1 MRILLVEDE
10 QRLAAALK
18 QLLKEHQYVV
28 DVAHDGDT
36 GFDYALTNSYDIAIL
51 DIMLPGMTGIE
62 ILHNMRN
69 EDIHTPVLLL
79 TAKDT
84 VEDRVEGLD
93 AGADDYLVKPFDNKE
108 LLARVRAL
116 SRRTGQISG
125 TDAMEVGPFRLDF
138 DTRTVTRGEE
148 VLTLTAKEFQ
158 LLELFLRNQGKVL
171 SKEIILDRV
180 WGPDADVIGN
190 AVENYVH
197 FLRKKIDEADKPS
210 YIATVRGVGYLFQSE
225 GPDGLAQKDKTHT

>member
-10 QRLAAALK
+10 RRLASAL
-18 QLLKEHQYVV
+18 QHLLREHQYIV
-28 DVAHDGDT
+28 DVAHDGES
-36 GFDYALTNSYDIAIL
+36 GFDLAQTESYDLAIL
-51 DIMLPGMTGIE
+51 DIMLPKMNGIQILKGMRE
-62 ILHNMRN
+62 M
-69 EDIHTPVLLL
+69 DIQTPVLLL

-84 VEDRVEGLD
+84 VEDRVTGLD

-116 SRRTGQISG
+116 SRRTGQLSG

-138 DTRTVTRGEE
+138 ATRTVTRDDEL
-148 VLTLTAKEFQ
+148 LTLTTKEFQ
-158 LLELFLRNQGKVL
+158 LLELFLRNSGKVL

-197 FLRKKIDEADKPS
+197 FLRKKIDVADLPS
-210 YIATVRGVGYLFQSE
+210 FISTVRGVGYIFQADT
-225 GPDGLAQKDKTHT
+225 P

>member
-10 QRLAAALK
+10 ARLASALK
-18 QLLKEHQYVV
+18 QLLKENQYAV
-28 DVAHDGDT
+28 DAVHDGESGYDL
-36 GFDYALTNSYDIAIL
+36 ALTDSYDIVIL
-51 DIMLPGMTGIE
+51 DIMLPKMSGIDILRGMRENGVQ
-62 ILHNMRN
+62 
-69 EDIHTPVLLL
+69 TPVLLL

-84 VEDRVEGLD
+84 VEDRVTGLD

-116 SRRTGQISG
+116 SRRTGQFSG
-125 TDAMEVGPFRLDF
+125 SDAIEAGPFRLDF
-138 DTRTVTRGEE
+138 STRTVTRNGEA
-148 VLTLTAKEFQ
+148 LALTAKEFQ
-158 LLELFLRNQGKVL
+158 LLELFMRNQNKVL

-197 FLRKKIDEADKPS
+197 FLRKKIDEPGSAS
-210 YIATVRGVGYLFQSE
+210 YIATVRGVGYLFQ
-225 GPDGLAQKDKTHT
+225 PDPSDAR

>member
-10 QRLAAALK
+10 RKLASALK
-18 QLLKEHQYVV
+18 QLCKEHQYVV
-28 DVAHDGDT
+28 DMAHDGET
-36 GFDYALTNSYDIAIL
+36 GWDLAMTNSYDLAIL
-51 DIMLPGMTGIE
+51 DIMLPKMTGIE
-62 ILHNMRN
+62 ILREMRKH
-69 EDIHTPVLLL
+69 DIHTPVLLL

-84 VEDRVEGLD
+84 VEDRVAGLD

-116 SRRTGQISG
+116 TRRTGQLAG
-125 TDAMEVGPFRLDF
+125 TDAMEAGPFRLDLT
-138 DTRTVTRGEE
+138 TRTVTRNDDP
-148 VLTLTAKEFQ
+148 LTLTTKEFQ
-158 LLELFLRNQGKVL
+158 LLELFIRNQEKVL

-197 FLRKKIDEADKPS
+197 FLRKKIDIPDLPS
-210 YIATVRGVGYLFQSE
+210 FIATVRGVGYIFHSNPQN
-225 GPDGLAQKDKTHT
+225 T

>member
-10 QRLAAALK
+10 RRLAAALK
-18 QLLKEHQYVV
+18 QLLKENQYVV
-28 DVAHDGDT
+28 DVEHDGET
-36 GFDYALTNSYDIAIL
+36 GYDLATTDSYDIVIL
-51 DIMLPGMTGIE
+51 DIMLPNMSGIDILKGMREQE
-62 ILHNMRN
+62 IQ
-69 EDIHTPVLLL
+69 TPVLLL

-84 VEDRVEGLD
+84 VEDRVVGLD

-116 SRRTGQISG
+116 TRRTGQISG
-125 TDAMEVGPFRLDF
+125 TDAMEAGPFRLDF
-138 DTRTVTRGEE
+138 TTRTVTRNDEA
-148 VLTLTAKEFQ
+148 LTLTAKEFQ
-158 LLELFLRNQGKVL
+158 LLELFMRNQGKVL

-210 YIATVRGVGYLFQSE
+210 YIATVRGVGYIFHPEPQ
-225 GPDGLAQKDKTHT
+225 A

>member
-10 QRLAAALK
+10 ARLASALK
-18 QLLKEHQYVV
+18 QLLKENQYAV
-28 DVAHDGDT
+28 DTVHDGDS
-36 GFDYALTNSYDIAIL
+36 GYDLALTDSYDIVIL
-51 DIMLPGMTGIE
+51 DIMLPKMSGIDILRGMRENGVQ
-62 ILHNMRN
+62 
-69 EDIHTPVLLL
+69 TPVLLL

-84 VEDRVEGLD
+84 VEDRVTGLD

-116 SRRTGQISG
+116 SRRTGQFSG
-125 TDAMEVGPFRLDF
+125 SDAIEAGPFRLDF
-138 DTRTVTRGEE
+138 STRTVTRNGEA
-148 VLTLTAKEFQ
+148 LALTAKEFQ
-158 LLELFLRNQGKVL
+158 LLELFMRNQNKVL

-197 FLRKKIDEADKPS
+197 FLRKKIDESGKPS
-210 YIATVRGVGYLFQSE
+210 YIATVRGVGYLFQPDASE
-225 GPDGLAQKDKTHT
+225 AR

>member
-10 QRLAAALK
+10 ARLASALK
-18 QLLKEHQYVV
+18 QLLKENQYAV
-28 DVAHDGDT
+28 DTVHDGDS
-36 GFDYALTNSYDIAIL
+36 GYDLALTDSYDIVIL
-51 DIMLPGMTGIE
+51 DIMLPKMSGIDILRGMRENGVQ
-62 ILHNMRN
+62 
-69 EDIHTPVLLL
+69 TPVLLL

-84 VEDRVEGLD
+84 VEDRVTGLD

-116 SRRTGQISG
+116 SRRTGQFSG
-125 TDAMEVGPFRLDF
+125 SDAIEAGPFRLDF
-138 DTRTVTRGEE
+138 STRTVTRNGEA
-148 VLTLTAKEFQ
+148 LALTAKEFQ
-158 LLELFLRNQGKVL
+158 LLELFMRNQNKVL

-197 FLRKKIDEADKPS
+197 FLRKKIDEPGKPS
-210 YIATVRGVGYLFQSE
+210 HIAT
-225 GPDGLAQKDKTHT
+225 

>member
-10 QRLAAALK
+10 RRLAAALR
-18 QLLKEHQYVV
+18 QLLKENQYVV
-28 DVAHDGDT
+28 DASHDGEEGYD
-36 GFDYALTNSYDIAIL
+36 FALTDSYDLVIL
-51 DIMLPGMTGIE
+51 DIMLPGMSGVD
-62 ILHNMRN
+62 ILRGMR
-69 EDIHTPVLLL
+69 EHDVQTPVLLL

-84 VEDRVEGLD
+84 VEDRVNGLD

-116 SRRTGQISG
+116 SRRTGQFSG

-138 DTRTVTRGEE
+138 TTRTVTRRGE
-148 VLTLTAKEFQ
+148 VLSLTAKEFQ
-158 LLELFLRNQGKVL
+158 LLELFLRNQSKVL

-197 FLRKKIDEADKPS
+197 FLRKKIDEPDKPS
-210 YIATVRGVGYLFQSE
+210 YISTVRGVGYLFD
-225 GPDGLAQKDKTHT
+225 PDAGSHDSR